1 MIIYNSNIINGLNY
15 GSTDFGKIYYHN
27 NVCYQKVSTP
37 KNYFRF
43 VSLADGM
50 KFKNSN
56 FQYQYS
62 LDGGKTW
69 TLLNYNTYSPT
80 INSGETIY
88 WKANHTTPSSSGYGI
103 GTFKTLGEGLF
114 DVEGNIM
121 SLIYGDD
128 FEGKTTI
135 SSGHFERMFL
145 YNTSLRSASNLIL
158 PPTTNSS
165 CYLEMFDGCTS
176 LIAAPTLPAT
186 TLANACYKY
195 MFDDCTSLTTAPMLP
210 ATTLAENCY
219 SYMFL
224 DCTSLNSITCLA
236 TNISAFNCTTGWV
249 NRVASSGTFYKDPS
263 MTAWTV
269 STSGTPSG
277 WTVENYNPTP
287 QTLQWVTYN
296 NGDTI
301 PSDLQIYGIKGL
313 VNDLNKVFYMVDDD
327 IYVEDVGRNKFNVH
341 VGGFTT
347 ECYSEYDILSDTS
360 VEYIFSNI
368 GCSDYYTVSSK
379 TIANTTNGIQLYIY

>member
-69 TLLNYNTYSPT
+69 TLLNYNTYSPV
-80 INSGETIY
+80 INSGETIC
-88 WKANHTTPSSSGYGI
+88 WKGNNTTPSGSGYGI
-103 GTFKTLGEGLF
+103 GTFKTLGVGEGLF

-121 SLIYGDD
+121 SLLYGDD

-135 SSGHFERMFL
+135 SSGHFEGLFR

-158 PPTTNSS
+158 PPTTSSS
-165 CYLEMFDGCTS
+165 CYLEMFYRCTS

-195 MFDDCTSLTTAPMLP
+195 MFESCTSLTTAPILP
-210 ATTLAENCY
+210 ATTLADSCY
-219 SYMFL
+219 FYMFL

-236 TNISAFNCTTGWV
+236 TDISAFNCTTGWV

-287 QTLQWVTYN
+287 QTLQWVTFS

-301 PSDLQIYGIKGL
+301 PSTLNIYGVKGNAYDL
-313 VNDLNKVFYMVDDD
+313 SNALLNWFSASRAIVDININD
-327 IYVEDVGRNKFNVH
+327 
-341 VGGFTT
+341 
-347 ECYSEYDILSDTS
+347 CYSETVSESDD
-360 VEYIFSNI
+360 VELIFSEL
-368 GCSDYYTVSSK
+368 GTCSDYYNLEFEQSVYGGS
-379 TIANTTNGIQLYIY
+379 IQLYIYQ

>member
-15 GSTDFGKIYYHN
+15 GSIDFGKIYYHN

-56 FQYQYS
+56 FKYQYS
-62 LDGGKTW
+62 LDGGETW

-88 WKANHTTPSSSGYGI
+88 WKANYTTPSGSYGI

-121 SLIYGDD
+121 SLLYGDD

-135 SSGHFERMFL
+135 SSEHFERMFL

-158 PPTTNSS
+158 PPTTSSS

-186 TLANACYKY
+186 TLTNACYKY
-195 MFDDCTSLTTAPMLP
+195 MFESCTSLTTAPMLP

-236 TNISAFNCTTGWV
+236 TDISAFNCTTGWV

-287 QTLQWVTYN
+287 QTLQWVTFN

-301 PSDLQIYGIKGL
+301 PSDLDVYGVSGISQ
-313 VNDLNKVFYMVDDD
+313 DLLDTYGSSGSYIQFQLSKT
-327 IYVEDVGRNKFNVH
+327 YVEYYIHNSDLSYCADG
-341 VGGFTT
+341 
-347 ECYSEYDILSDTS
+347 SELKTNPMEI
-360 VEYIFSNI
+360 IFSNKS
-368 GCSDYYTVSSK
+368 CSDFINQSATVSG
-379 TIANTTNGIQLYIY
+379 TIQLYIYQ

>member
-50 KFKNSN
+50 QFKNSN
-56 FQYQYS
+56 FNYQYS

-69 TLLNYNTYSPT
+69 TLLNYNTYSPA
-80 INSGETIY
+80 INSGETIC
-88 WKANHTTPSSSGYGI
+88 WKANNTTPSGSGYGI
-103 GTFKTLGEGLF
+103 GTFKTLGGGLF

-121 SLIYGDD
+121 SLLYGDD

-135 SSGHFERMFL
+135 SSSHFKGLFR

-158 PPTTNSS
+158 PPTTSSS
-165 CYLEMFDGCTS
+165 CYLEMFLRCTN
-176 LIAAPTLPAT
+176 LTTAPELPAT
-186 TLANACYKY
+186 TLANACYEY
-195 MFDDCTSLTTAPMLP
+195 MFESCTSLTTAPMLP

-219 SYMFL
+219 CYMFL

-236 TNISAFNCTTGWV
+236 TDISAFNCTTGWV
-249 NRVASSGTFYKDPS
+249 TRVASSGTFYKDPS

-287 QTLQWVTYN
+287 QALQWVTFS

-301 PSDLQIYGIKGL
+301 PSDLDIYGVKGNAYDLSNAL
-313 VNDLNKVFYMVDDD
+313 VNWFTASKANVD
-327 IYVEDVGRNKFNVH
+327 INING
-341 VGGFTT
+341 
-347 ECYSEYDILSDTS
+347 CYSDTVSSSDN
-360 VEYIFSNI
+360 VELIFSEL
-368 GCSDYYTVSSK
+368 GTCSDYYNLEFEQSVYGGS
-379 TIANTTNGIQLYIY
+379 IQLYIYQ

>member
-88 WKANHTTPSSSGYGI
+88 WKANHTTPSGSYGI

-135 SSGHFERMFL
+135 SSEHFERMFL

-158 PPTTNSS
+158 PPTTSSS

-195 MFDDCTSLTTAPMLP
+195 MFEGCTSLTTAPMLP

-287 QTLQWVTYN
+287 QTLQWVTFS

-301 PSDLQIYGIKGL
+301 PSTLNIYGVKGNAYDL
-313 VNDLNKVFYMVDDD
+313 SNALLNWFSASRAIVDININD
-327 IYVEDVGRNKFNVH
+327 
-341 VGGFTT
+341 
-347 ECYSEYDILSDTS
+347 CYSETVSESDD
-360 VEYIFSNI
+360 VELIFSEL
-368 GCSDYYTVSSK
+368 GTCSDYYNLEFEQVVYGGS
-379 TIANTTNGIQLYIY
+379 IQLYIYQ